1 MGFHRARNLPSWR
14 KVALGTWRPPRNPTA
29 YGSLDLDCE
38 RAVAFIQALR
48 ARTGERITLTHL
60 VGKAAALAIAAV
72 PEVNG
77 FASFGR
83 LMLRDTIDIFF
94 QVAFFEGSQSHRD
107 AKPHADANLA
117 GAKVRDAD
125 KKSVVEIARELREK
139 SEALRSRG
147 VAPTATVARTLKR
160 LPGPLGSIAMRAA
173 ELLTYDAGMDLTPL
187 GIPED
192 PFGTCMV
199 TNVGVFGIR
208 EGHAPLISY
217 ARSPLLLTL
226 GELREAP
233 AASHGQLVVRKQ
245 VTIGVAFDHRVMDGY
260 HAGVLSRR
268 FTEAFADP
276 ERYF

>member
-14 KVALGTWRPPRNPTA
+14 KVALGTWRPPRSPTA
-29 YGSLDLDCE
+29 YGRLNLDCE
-38 RAVAFIQALR
+38 RAEAYIRSLR
-48 ARTGERITLTHL
+48 AQTGERVTLTHL

-94 QVAFFEGSQSHRD
+94 QIAFFDGSPSMKDPGPRS
-107 AKPHADANLA
+107 DANLA
-117 GAKVRDAD
+117 GAKVRNAD

-139 SEALRSRG
+139 SEALRVRG
-147 VAPTATVARTLKR
+147 EAPTAMVARTLKH
-160 LPGPLGSIAMRAA
+160 LPGPLAAVAMRAA
-173 ELLTYDAGMDLTPL
+173 ELITFDAGVDLKPL

-199 TNVGVFGIR
+199 TNVGVFGIP

-217 ARSPLLLTL
+217 ARSPILITL

-233 AASHGQLVVRKQ
+233 AVHEGQVVVRKQ
-245 VTIGVAFDHRVMDGY
+245 VTLGVTFDHRVMDGY
-260 HAGVLSRR
+260 HAGVLARR
-268 FTEAFADP
+268 FSEAFADP
-276 ERYF
+276 ERHL